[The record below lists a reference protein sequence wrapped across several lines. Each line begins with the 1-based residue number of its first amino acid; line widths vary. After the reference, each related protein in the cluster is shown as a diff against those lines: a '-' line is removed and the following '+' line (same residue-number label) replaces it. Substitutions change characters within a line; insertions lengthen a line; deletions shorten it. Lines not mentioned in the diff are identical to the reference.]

1 MNKAI
6 ETHRIQINEY
16 EDELKILKR
25 QIAEEEIKNF
35 KIKEE
40 LELKLSLSKT
50 EYEAEINRIQEDL
63 ENVKKTNANEVN
75 DHFKHK
81 ITLEERLLEKD
92 QEI

>member
-50 EYEAEINRIQEDL
+50 EYEAEINRIQ
-63 ENVKKTNANEVN
+63 
-75 DHFKHK
+75 
-81 ITLEERLLEKD
+81 
-92 QEI
+92 

>member
-1 MNKAI
+1 MNKAL

-50 EYEAEINRIQEDL
+50 EYEAEINRIQ
-63 ENVKKTNANEVN
+63 
-75 DHFKHK
+75 
-81 ITLEERLLEKD
+81 
-92 QEI
+92 

>member
-1 MNKAI
+1 MTEVETKSKDVMFKSQMLQNREIQIAEIREDMNKAI

-50 EYEAEINRIQEDL
+50 EYEAEINRIQ
-63 ENVKKTNANEVN
+63 
-75 DHFKHK
+75 
-81 ITLEERLLEKD
+81 
-92 QEI
+92 

>member
-1 MNKAI
+1 MTEVETKSKDVMFKSQMLQNREIEIAEIREDMNKAL
-6 ETHRIQINEY
+6 ESHRIQINEY

-50 EYEAEINRIQEDL
+50 EYEAEINRIQ
-63 ENVKKTNANEVN
+63 
-75 DHFKHK
+75 
-81 ITLEERLLEKD
+81 
-92 QEI
+92 